1 MCCVLQKPQNS
12 ASVNIHQSQY
22 TGKRIFLLHHL
33 QDNWQ
38 EQASH
43 QPECVVPDCGA
54 VCDMLYREIKR
65 QPMIIG
71 KPSTVMINY
80 VTNKFKTN
88 LQFTVIIGG
97 WVIY

>member
-1 MCCVLQKPQNS
+1 MYIATNQNY
-12 ASVNIHQSQY
+12 AYPVEF
-22 TGKRIFLLHHL
+22 RF
-33 QDNWQ
+33 
-38 EQASH
+38 
-43 QPECVVPDCGA
+43 VPDCGA

-65 QPMIIG
+65 WPMIIG

-88 LQFTVIIGG
+88 LQFTVIIDG

>member
-1 MCCVLQKPQNS
+1 
-12 ASVNIHQSQY
+12 
-22 TGKRIFLLHHL
+22 
-33 QDNWQ
+33 
-38 EQASH
+38 
-43 QPECVVPDCGA
+43 
-54 VCDMLYREIKR
+54 MLYREIKR
-65 QPMIIG
+65 WPMIIG